1 MSVKYLSRNLTLYIR
16 ESAVSSQIYND
27 SGPSGRIEP
36 LSRFARFDCFHIKV
50 PMLSPTRKLLYVP
63 CVSSLAALSV
73 NIKASNIKM
82 SMVVSLP
89 IVLAATSAQE
99 GARENVKQTKMP
111 PLSSAIC
118 NALGSLLG
126 AFFLFFCAPG
136 VRRPAAL
143 LQERFARRSD
153 LDCGGPSEHG

>member
-73 NIKASNIKM
+73 NIKM

-89 IVLAATSAQE
+89 IVLAATIAQE
-99 GARENVKQTKMP
+99 GARESMKQTKMP

-126 AFFLFFCAPG
+126 GFFLSFSCSW
-136 VRRPAAL
+136 RPTSS
-143 LQERFARRSD
+143 RS
-153 LDCGGPSEHG
+153 CPRAFRSSR

>member
-1 MSVKYLSRNLTLYIR
+1 MTQHHQKASPGSPVAVSVKYLSRNLTLYIR

-73 NIKASNIKM
+73 DIKM
-82 SMVVSLP
+82 SMVASLP
-89 IVLAATSAQE
+89 IVLAATIAQE
-99 GARENVKQTKMP
+99 RARESMMQTKMP

-126 AFFLFFCAPG
+126 AFFLSFLCSWCPTSN
-136 VRRPAAL
+136 
-143 LQERFARRSD
+143 RSS
-153 LDCGGPSEHG
+153 PRAFRSSR

>member
-1 MSVKYLSRNLTLYIR
+1 
-16 ESAVSSQIYND
+16 
-27 SGPSGRIEP
+27 
-36 LSRFARFDCFHIKV
+36 
-50 PMLSPTRKLLYVP
+50 MLSSRRKTPLCALDY
-63 CVSSLAALSV
+63 VSSLAALSV
-73 NIKASNIKM
+73 NIKVSNIKM

-89 IVLAATSAQE
+89 IVLAATIAQE
-99 GARENVKQTKMP
+99 GARESVKQTKMP

-143 LQERFARRSD
+143 LQDFFARRSD

>member
-1 MSVKYLSRNLTLYIR
+1 MHD
-16 ESAVSSQIYND
+16 D
-27 SGPSGRIEP
+27 SDPSG
-36 LSRFARFDCFHIKV
+36 SRTIVTFCLIRYLYSKV
-50 PMLSPTRKLLYVP
+50 PMLSSKRKKLLYVP

-73 NIKASNIKM
+73 NIKVSNIKM

-99 GARENVKQTKMP
+99 GARESVKQTKMP

-136 VRRPAAL
+136 VRRSAAL

>member
-73 NIKASNIKM
+73 NIKM

-89 IVLAATSAQE
+89 IVLAATIAQE
-99 GARENVKQTKMP
+99 GARESMKQTTMK

-153 LDCGGPSEHG
+153 LDCGGPSERG